1 MQATMQGVQAL
12 RQLRF
17 ELQEDSG
24 DAFPKDVITQL
35 LLLYDV
41 CRCLELNLF
50 QSRHVLGD
58 IGWQY
63 VTEYIQR
70 PTPVMIDRH
79 VVQFVDGEFTVVE

>member
-50 QSRHVLGD
+50 RSRHVLGD

>member
-24 DAFPKDVITQL
+24 DAFPHEVITQL

-41 CRCLELNLF
+41 CKCLELSLY
-50 QSRHVLGD
+50 QARHVLGD
-58 IGWQY
+58 VGWKY
-63 VTEYIQR
+63 VIEYIQQ
-70 PTPVMIDRH
+70 PAFVSIDKH
-79 VVQFVDGEFTVVE
+79 VVQYVDGEFTIVE